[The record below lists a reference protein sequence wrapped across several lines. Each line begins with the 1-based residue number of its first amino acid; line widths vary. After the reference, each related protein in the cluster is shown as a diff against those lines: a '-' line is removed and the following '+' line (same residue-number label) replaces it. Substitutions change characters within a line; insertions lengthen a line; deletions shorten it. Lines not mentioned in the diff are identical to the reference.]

1 MGENIL
7 SLDIEALK
15 ARLRSSPWV
24 ADATVGRTLPDTLKV
39 EIRERVPLALAE
51 VERLYLMDKDGGL
64 IDLYG
69 PRTAAF
75 DLPIVRGLMGVDDEA
90 RRDRAQRAGDAARR
104 PRRPRGRGL
113 GGLRAA
119 LGRPAGGAARRGRG
133 AARSASRP
141 YRQRVLTFLSLRK
154 DLVERCPDAE
164 YFDLRF
170 RGQHL
175 REAAAAPA
183 SGSGAAP
190 APSAPRP
197 VRPGTRAASPVA
209 RDPSRV
215 AAAAPLAG
223 DRPASTSMPRPT
235 AAGRPRKVGPR
246 VAKKKD
252 RYIFGL
258 DIGTHKICAIV
269 AEITDEGRLDVIGI
283 GQAES
288 KGLRKGVVI
297 NLEATVDAIKRVLE
311 EAELMAGVEIGSAYV
326 GIAGTHIKGFNSRG
340 VIAVSS
346 KNRMID
352 REDVRRVIEA
362 AKAVSIP
369 MDREIL
375 HVLPQ
380 EFVVDDQDG
389 IGDPTG
395 MTGTR
400 LEVNVHIITCSTT
413 AAQNTVTCVNRAG
426 LEVTDTVLTQIAAA
440 EACLTPDEKE
450 LGVALVDIGGGTTDL
465 AIFEKGSLWHTAVL
479 QVGGEHF
486 TNDVAVALRTP
497 VNEAEKIKKKH
508 GCALTSMIP
517 EEDSI
522 EVPSVGG
529 RKPRIMARQVLGD
542 VVQARAEEICQ
553 MVA

>member
-1 MGENIL
+1 
-7 SLDIEALK
+7 
-15 ARLRSSPWV
+15 V
-24 ADATVGRTLPDTLKV
+24 
-39 EIRERVPLALAE
+39 
-51 VERLYLMDKDGGL
+51 
-64 IDLYG
+64 
-69 PRTAAF
+69 
-75 DLPIVRGLMGVDDEA
+75 
-90 RRDRAQRAGDAARR
+90 
-104 PRRPRGRGL
+104 
-113 GGLRAA
+113 
-119 LGRPAGGAARRGRG
+119 
-133 AARSASRP
+133 
-141 YRQRVLTFLSLRK
+141 
-154 DLVERCPDAE
+154 
-164 YFDLRF
+164 
-170 RGQHL
+170 
-175 REAAAAPA
+175 
-183 SGSGAAP
+183 
-190 APSAPRP
+190 
-197 VRPGTRAASPVA
+197 
-209 RDPSRV
+209 
-215 AAAAPLAG
+215 
-223 DRPASTSMPRPT
+223 
-235 AAGRPRKVGPR
+235 
-246 VAKKKD
+246 
-252 RYIFGL
+252 GL
-258 DIGTHKICAIV
+258 DVGTHKICAIV

-283 GQAES
+283 GQTES

-311 EAELMAGVEIGSAYV
+311 EAELMAGVEIDSVYV

-346 KNRMID
+346 KNRSID
-352 REDVRRVIEA
+352 REDVRRVIDA

-369 MDREIL
+369 IDREIL

-389 IGDPTG
+389 IGDPSG

-400 LEVNVHIITCSTT
+400 LEVNVHVITCSTT

-426 LEVTDTVLTQIAAA
+426 LEVVDTVLTQLAAS

-450 LGVALVDIGGGTTDL
+450 LGVAIVDIGGGTTDL

-542 VVQARAEEICQ
+542 VLQARAEEICQ
-553 MVA
+553 LALTEIRRAGFERSLNSGVVLTGGGAILEGLPEIAEQIFDMPVRRGTPTGIGGLVDVVASPVYATAVGLVQCGYRNRAGRALGGGRQAATGTFGKVTGRLMGWLSDFF